1 MLLMEAEQ
9 EKCNFVHQAIELKDV
24 YGKKSKCKWG
34 FLFCWLLYVNVVGQV
49 SMGLNTC
56 LWFSYEVFFS

>member
-24 YGKKSKCKWG
+24 YGKKVSVNG
-34 FLFCWLLYVNVVGQV
+34 DFCSAGCF
-49 SMGLNTC
+49 M
-56 LWFSYEVFFS
+56 